1 MNNIN
6 NIIKLN
12 NVIYVIKNLCLKKM
26 VKHIINNKKNILM
39 VWLRLEIMIILLEN
53 IVELH
58 IKNVMLNI
66 NKYLVRFLY
75 SFIMQKVM
83 IIIYYFNIL
92 KNLLMLKMNYKFYQ
106 KICNNI

>member
-39 VWLRLEIMIILLEN
+39 V
-53 IVELH
+53 
-58 IKNVMLNI
+58 
-66 NKYLVRFLY
+66 
-75 SFIMQKVM
+75 
-83 IIIYYFNIL
+83 
-92 KNLLMLKMNYKFYQ
+92 
-106 KICNNI
+106 